1 MLPRRRRGNEDRLP
15 TLAVIQERDQALK
28 EEAESNA
35 ITGKL
40 FRHGGHHAAWALM
53 DTLGRTCSRQLCG
66 KAFRARVSDARACG
80 A

>member
-53 DTLGRTCSRQLCG
+53 ECDPSASAKQSCWASTEHRKIMLRKKR
-66 KAFRARVSDARACG
+66 
-80 A
+80 